1 MKTTPGTDARVRKT
15 RRRLRDALVT
25 LIHQKSYD
33 AIVVSD
39 ILERA
44 DVGRSAF
51 YAHFANKHA
60 LLESG
65 IDHVLHASPARQPPT
80 NWGPFSKVVWFSL
93 PFFEYVGQCRHT
105 TPLETSRR
113 GRMVLH
119 AHLRE
124 LLADRIGRDIRAI
137 AVSLKKGAPGIPPEL
152 LADHVVGTFIIV
164 LNWWVDTESPLSPH
178 EIDDVFLTLVGP
190 ALSAAARE

>member
-1 MKTTPGTDARVRKT
+1 MKLTPGTDARVRRT
-15 RRRLRDALVT
+15 QSRLRDALVS

-33 AIVVSD
+33 RIVVSD

-65 IDHVLHASPARQPPT
+65 IDHVLHASPARQPPP
-80 NWGPFSKVVWFSL
+80 NWGPFSKVLWFSL
-93 PFFEYVGQCRHT
+93 PFFEYVGQCRHAT
-105 TPLETSRR
+105 QLKTSRR
-113 GRMVLH
+113 GRAVVH

-124 LLADRIGRDIRAI
+124 LLADRIGREIKAI
-137 AVSLKKGAPGIPPEL
+137 AVSLKRAPGIPADL
-152 LADHVVGTFIIV
+152 LAGQVVGTFILV

-178 EIDDVFLTLVGP
+178 EIDHLFLTMVGP
-190 ALSAAARE
+190 ALSAAARP

>member
-1 MKTTPGTDARVRKT
+1 MKSTPGTDARVRKT
-15 RRRLRDALVT
+15 QSRLRDALVS

-33 AIVVSD
+33 TIVVSD

-80 NWGPFSKVVWFSL
+80 NWGPFSRVVWFSL
-93 PFFEYVGQCRHT
+93 PFFEYVGQSRHT
-105 TPLETSRR
+105 TQLKTSRR
-113 GRMVLH
+113 GRTVVH
-119 AHLRE
+119 AHLRD
-124 LLADRIGRDIRAI
+124 LLADRIGRDIKAM
-137 AVSLKKGAPGIPPEL
+137 AVSLKKGAPGIPADL
-152 LADHVVGTFIIV
+152 LAEHIVGTFIVV

-178 EIDDVFLTLVGP
+178 EIDDLFLTMVGP
-190 ALSAAARE
+190 ALSAAAQE